1 MKFLST
7 LFNLYLQSS
16 IHVALAVTSIAL
28 ITIFEYGFVPEPTLF
43 IFILLGGIVSY
54 NFVKYAGVSNQHNLT
69 ITSHITLIRI
79 FTVICFIGFI
89 YFGWFLPIDVLFTA
103 AGFGSLTLLY
113 AVPVFMKKNLRS
125 LPGLKIF
132 IIAAV
137 WMGIT
142 VFLPLE
148 YHNIRFSERVLYQ
161 SLEIFLFVIA
171 LTLPFEIRD
180 LKYDELE
187 LKTIPQRFGVWNTK
201 WFGTALLLISAFLA
215 IQQNYIEELQLYCSL
230 LIYLITL
237 AFLWFSKVEQ
247 GRYYAAFWVEGIP
260 GLWFLFYILI

>member
-1 MKFLST
+1 MNFLKT

-16 IHVALAVTSIAL
+16 IHVAVAVTSLAL
-28 ITIFEYGFVPEPTLF
+28 VTIFEYGFVLEPTLF
-43 IFILLGGIVSY
+43 IFILLGGVVSY
-54 NFVKYAGVSNQHNLT
+54 NFVKYAGISNQHNLI
-69 ITSHITLIRI
+69 ITSHISLIRF
-79 FTVICFIGFI
+79 FTVICFIGLI
-89 YFGWFLPIDVLFTA
+89 YFGWFLPIDVLLTA

-113 AVPVFMKKNLRS
+113 AVPVFMSRNLRS

-148 YHNIRFSERVLYQ
+148 YHNIRFSGRVLYQ
-161 SLEIFLFVIA
+161 SLEVFLFVIA

-187 LKTIPQRFGVWNTK
+187 LKTIPQRFGVRKTK
-201 WFGTALLLISAFLA
+201 WFGSALLLISAFLA
-215 IQQNYIEELQLYCSL
+215 IQQNYINELQLYSSL

-237 AFLWFSKVEQ
+237 AFLWFSKAEQ
-247 GRYYAAFWVEGIP
+247 GRYYASFWVESIPILWLGI
-260 GLWFLFYILI
+260 YVLI